1 MLCVNDNSTILKKV
15 SMKTEGNKMKT
26 LLRIT
31 SWLLLITLFGIVP
44 SALAE
49 KDISSKSIKSLT
61 TPQPQKV
68 EELNISGP
76 RIGFTLIPDTEKIED
91 FLDRESVP
99 SILTLFGWHW
109 EYITRPETGGS
120 SLLVQSLFL
129 IGGLDQGLI
138 LPSYTGIVGLRTSD
152 NVEIGVGPN
161 LTPAGGALI
170 IAFGKTFNY
179 DGIMIPVNVAFVMNR
194 ENPRISL
201 VTGFALRSSKR

>member
-1 MLCVNDNSTILKKV
+1 MLCMNDNSAILKKV
-15 SMKTEGNKMKT
+15 SMKTEGIKMKR

-31 SWLLLITLFGIVP
+31 SWLLLIALFGTVTQAFAQKETAP
-44 SALAE
+44 
-49 KDISSKSIKSLT
+49 KSIKSLST
-61 TPQPQKV
+61 SPQKV
-68 EELNISGP
+68 EEVNISGP
-76 RIGFTLIPDTEKIED
+76 RVGFTLIPDTEKIED

-109 EYITRPETGGS
+109 EYVTRPETGGA

-152 NVEIGVGPN
+152 NVEFGVGPN